1 VRIPGVLTRTELNY
15 CRKQERLN
23 DRKVTKLPQYSV
35 TFLAGSF
42 GLTEDQARA
51 ILAQC
56 GDDRVKA
63 AEAARVQ
70 KRAST

>member
-1 VRIPGVLTRTELNY
+1 MTE
-15 CRKQERLN
+15 
-23 DRKVTKLPQYSV
+23 KVTKLPQYSV

-56 GDDRVKA
+56 GNDRVKA
-63 AEAARVQ
+63 AEAARLQ
-70 KRAST
+70 KRANT